1 MSSSNSETS
10 LAELPQP
17 YDISSAVSK
26 AFCIDIPAATCGA
39 TPEIGSNCAQKR
51 IRSASYPVH
60 ASYMTTNYD
69 IQVPSQGVHGLGR
82 SYNIGE
88 SGDNCSAVASS
99 YYCPASNTYPYYNP
113 HPEPAQYLYPLQQQQ
128 LQQHYPPTVTVHPV
142 LDTPLAHMDMEA
154 WNETAAMSIC
164 NSSSNIFDSQEN
176 IEQLDKFCKYI
187 DSSGDEEFMADKDSS
202 GGEGCSE
209 AGCSGEG
216 CGSGNGGG
224 MFNPVKNRYEC
235 FITGNL
241 CSEMLDSPPKKKR
254 RSACAM
260 SMSDYFSDDLENTM
274 DSTIVEGVFDSSEDR
289 SWKVELDN
297 ATMWR
302 EFDMVGTEMVITKA
316 GRY

>member
-1 MSSSNSETS
+1 MSSSSETS

-26 AFCIDIPAATCGA
+26 ALCLPSGGGAAA
-39 TPEIGSNCAQKR
+39 KPEVSICSSNSAPKR
-51 IRSASYPVH
+51 MRSASYPVP
-60 ASYMTTNYD
+60 AGYLTSYDM
-69 IQVPSQGVHGLGR
+69 QVPSLGAHGLSN
-82 SYNIGE
+82 SYGVGDG
-88 SGDNCSAVASS
+88 SDNCAAAASS
-99 YYCPASNTYPYYNP
+99 YYCPASNTYPYYTP
-113 HPEPAQYLYPLQQQQ
+113 HPEPAQYLYPVQHQ
-128 LQQHYPPTVTVHPV
+128 QQHYPPTAVMHQLPD
-142 LDTPLAHMDMEA
+142 LPQAHMDMEP

-164 NSSSNIFDSQEN
+164 NSSSSIFDSQEN

-187 DSSGDEEFMADKDSS
+187 DSSGDEEFMVERESSS
-202 GGEGCSE
+202 GEGCNGEACNGEGCSN
-209 AGCSGEG
+209 ADGRGIL
-216 CGSGNGGG
+216 
-224 MFNPVKNRYEC
+224 NPAKNRYDQC

-254 RSACAM
+254 RNACAM
-260 SMSDYFSDDLENTM
+260 SMSDYFSDDLDNTM
-274 DSTIVEGVFDSSEDR
+274 DSTLVEGVFDSTEER